1 MTMGGIT
8 SVLKRKVVKTSYNQ
22 EYTTEE
28 KFVQPGGSLYRIPR
42 TCPVDN
48 YWSNLSRIVG
58 AWKVLKKIIP

>member
-1 MTMGGIT
+1 MKMGGIT

-22 EYTTEE
+22 EYTTKEE
-28 KFVQPGGSLYRIPR
+28 FVQPGGNLYRIQR
-42 TCPVDN
+42 TCLVDN

>member
-28 KFVQPGGSLYRIPR
+28 KFLKRGGNISIEYQEPALSITIGR
-42 TCPVDN
+42 T
-48 YWSNLSRIVG
+48 
-58 AWKVLKKIIP
+58 